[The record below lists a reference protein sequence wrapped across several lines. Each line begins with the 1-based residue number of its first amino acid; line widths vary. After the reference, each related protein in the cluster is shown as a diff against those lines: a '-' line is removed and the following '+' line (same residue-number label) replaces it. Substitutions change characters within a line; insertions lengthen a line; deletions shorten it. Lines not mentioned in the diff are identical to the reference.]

1 MAAKFVMN
9 NIPPDLIIN
18 WDQTGLKIVP
28 TGEWT
33 MNLAGEKV
41 ISIVGSDDKQEITAV
56 LVGTRIVKSICHLN
70 FCIKV

>member
-1 MAAKFVMN
+1 MAAEFVMN
-9 NIPPDLIIN
+9 NILPDLIIN

-41 ISIVGSDDKQEITAV
+41 ISIVGSDDKREITAV
-56 LVGTRIVKSICHLN
+56 LVGT
-70 FCIKV
+70 

>member
-1 MAAKFVMN
+1 MTAEFVIN

-33 MNLAGEKV
+33 MILAGEKV
-41 ISIVGSDDKQEITAV
+41 ISIVGSDDK
-56 LVGTRIVKSICHLN
+56 
-70 FCIKV
+70 